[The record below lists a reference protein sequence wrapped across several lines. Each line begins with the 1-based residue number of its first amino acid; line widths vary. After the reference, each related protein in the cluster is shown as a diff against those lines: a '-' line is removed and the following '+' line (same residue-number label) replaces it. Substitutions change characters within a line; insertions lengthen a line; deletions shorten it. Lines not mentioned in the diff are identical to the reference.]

1 MTTRFDDI
9 GDRLKAFRLGSGL
22 GAEEVAARLGIS
34 RSALYRFEKGDL
46 VKIETLERLSQLL
59 DVSMPTLMG
68 VGVEYIRSAV
78 SFFERLRQIEE
89 QSEHITVLA
98 GSVSYLLASGK
109 FDNILPEVL
118 RESLSEDTDS
128 RLSDLLGILSAR
140 KKAYQ
145 HRQPGIL
152 NLVSGAEIERFLR
165 NGLVGNI
172 SLPASLQSE
181 RRLVARA
188 EAMHLA
194 DVMESQPIGIQVGII
209 PGTLPHNSFQIF
221 RQVDRRLLALSPF
234 RLGEQPNI
242 SVGIAMITSAEEALT
257 LHLKMAEEMWNN
269 AKKGPAGAQYLRS
282 LVEIHGKD

>member
-22 GAEEVAARLGIS
+22 GAEEIAARLGIS

-68 VGVEYIRSAV
+68 VGVEYIGSAV

-118 RESLSEDTDS
+118 RESLSEETDS

-145 HRQPGIL
+145 RRQPGIL

-181 RRLVARA
+181 RRLVAQA

-194 DVMESQPIGIQVGII
+194 DLMESQPIGIQVGII

-221 RQVDRRLLALSPF
+221 RQVDRRLLALSPL

-269 AKKGPAGAQYLRS
+269 AKKGPEGAQYLRS
-282 LVEIHGKD
+282 LVEIHGLD

>member
-68 VGVEYIRSAV
+68 VGVEYIGSAV

-118 RESLSEDTDS
+118 RESLSEETDS

-145 HRQPGIL
+145 RRQPGIL

-181 RRLVARA
+181 RRLVAQA

-194 DVMESQPIGIQVGII
+194 DLMESQPIGIQVGII

-269 AKKGPAGAQYLRS
+269 AKKGPEGAQYLRS
-282 LVEIHGKD
+282 LVEIHGLD

>member
-22 GAEEVAARLGIS
+22 GAEEIAARLGIS

-68 VGVEYIRSAV
+68 VGVEYIGSAV

-118 RESLSEDTDS
+118 RESLSEETDP

-145 HRQPGIL
+145 RRQPGIL

-194 DVMESQPIGIQVGII
+194 DLMESQPIGIQVGIV

-282 LVEIHGKD
+282 LVEIHGTD

>member
-128 RLSDLLGILSAR
+128 RLSDLLGILRAR

-145 HRQPGIL
+145 RRQPGIL

-282 LVEIHGKD
+282 LVEIHGTD